1 MIYRMSARTTLIL
14 DEHCLIELK
23 RLAAAERRTL
33 SDLVDEVLRVGLAQH
48 KKIRK
53 GTRGAPLPV
62 FSMGRPSVNLADRDH
77 LEEVMRG

>member
-53 GTRGAPLPV
+53 GTRGRRCPCSRWAVPRSILRTAITLRK
-62 FSMGRPSVNLADRDH
+62 S
-77 LEEVMRG
+77 